1 MRKLVLGLTV
11 ALALVAATREAVAI
25 DYPTRPIHLIVPFEP
40 GAGADILARVVGAK
54 LSTALGQQVVVMN
67 RSGASGNIGTQVVA
81 ASTPDGYTL
90 LLFNNAQTLNASL
103 SSTLPFD
110 VEKDFTAISL
120 LATSPIL
127 LCGSRKFPAKT
138 IQDVVALAKA
148 KPGKYNYG
156 SAGYGTPLHFAGEM
170 LNAAADIKL
179 VHVPYKGQGGS
190 SQALVAGD
198 IDLAFGTVAGF
209 APLVD
214 GGLVQPIAAAGA
226 KRMKEMPNLPTIAES
241 GYPDFDVHIW
251 YGLVAPAGTPGAIIQ
266 KLHDALSA
274 ILTNPEERADIEKKG
289 YDVAPSSPAE
299 MVAFIKTD
307 LARWKG
313 LAKTAQLSAPK

>member
-1 MRKLVLGLTV
+1 MRRLILGLTM
-11 ALALVAATREAVAI
+11 ALALVAANRGVAA

-54 LSTALGQQVVVMN
+54 LSTALGQQVVVIN
-67 RSGASGNIGTQVVA
+67 RSGASGNIGTQSVA
-81 ASTPDGYTL
+81 TSTADGYTL

-103 SSTLPFD
+103 NPTVPFD

-127 LCGSRKFPAKT
+127 LCASKKFPGKT

-148 KPGKYNYG
+148 RPGQYNYG

-190 SQALVAGD
+190 SQALVAGN

-214 GGLVQPIAAAGA
+214 SGLVQPIAAAGA

-251 YGLVAPAGTPGAIIQ
+251 YGLVAPAGTPSTIIQ
-266 KLHDALSA
+266 KLHDALNG
-274 ILTNPEERADIEKKG
+274 ILTNPTDRADIEKKG
-289 YDVAPSSPAE
+289 YDVAPSTTAE
-299 MVAFIKTD
+299 MAAFIKTD

-313 LAKTAQLSAPK
+313 LAKSAQLSAPN

>member
-1 MRKLVLGLTV
+1 MRRLVLALAIAV
-11 ALALVAATREAVAI
+11 ALGVGHGARAV
-25 DYPTRPIHLIVPFEP
+25 DYPTRPVHLIVPFEP

-54 LSTALGQQVVVMN
+54 LSTVLGQQVVVMN
-67 RSGASGNIGTQVVA
+67 RSGASGNIGTQAVA
-81 ASTPDGYTL
+81 ASAPDGYTL

-103 SSTLPFD
+103 NPALPFD

-127 LCGSRKFPAKT
+127 LCASRKFPGKT
-138 IQDVVALAKA
+138 IQEVIALAKS

-170 LNAAADIKL
+170 LNAAADVKL

-214 GGLVQPIAAAGA
+214 GGLVQPIAAAGG

-251 YGLVAPAGTPGAIIQ
+251 YGLVAPAGTPGAIIR
-266 KLHDALSA
+266 KLQDAING
-274 ILTNPEERADIEKKG
+274 ILTNPADRADIEKKG
-289 YDVAPSSPAE
+289 YDVAPSTSAE
-299 MVAFIKTD
+299 MAAFIKTD

-313 LAKTAQLSAPK
+313 LATSAQLAAPR